1 MNGTTLHQSE
11 IIAERPRFAGPI
23 WALVL
28 LSPFI
33 AEVLSGST
41 RTSFLF
47 VFVPEIMVW
56 GVGALLCRELVRR
69 WHAGGTSLLLLG
81 LSLSIAEEFIIQQTS
96 LAPLPFPG
104 SHPDYGRMWGVNLVY
119 FLFMLGYE
127 SVWVV
132 IIPVQVTELF
142 FPRQA
147 GQPWLRKRGAV
158 VASVVFLIGSR
169 IAWYGWTQQ
178 ARPRLHAAPY
188 HPPLALVA
196 LGLLAIGGLVTL
208 AYLLRRV
215 GGQTS
220 ENDQRAIPAWLAGLI
235 ALVMGAAWFVL
246 ISQLFIPIPV
256 QPFWIAMA
264 LGIAWAALAFTL
276 FSRWSSRTSWSE
288 RHRFASAFGATLA
301 CMATPYLTIASWPK
315 IDIAG
320 KLLFDAFALAGFL
333 LLATKAFMRRDHV
346 RVGFMSEDRG
356 MPSETPQS

>member
-1 MNGTTLHQSE
+1 MNGTTHHQVVNGTTLHQSE
-11 IIAERPRFAGPI
+11 RMADRPRFAGSI
-23 WALVL
+23 WTLVL

-47 VFVPEIMVW
+47 VFVPEVMVW

-69 WHAGGTSLLLLG
+69 WRAGGASLLLLG

-104 SHPDYGRMWGVNLVY
+104 SHPDYGRMWGINLVY

-147 GQPWLRKRGAV
+147 TQAWLRKRGAV
-158 VASVVFLIGSR
+158 VASAVFLIGSR

-188 HPPLALVA
+188 HPPLALVVM
-196 LGLLAIGGLVTL
+196 GLVAIGGLVAL
-208 AYLLRRV
+208 AYLVRGV
-215 GGQTS
+215 GAQAP
-220 ENDQRAIPAWLAGLI
+220 ENDQRAIPAWVAGLT
-235 ALVMGAAWFVL
+235 ALVMGAAWFAL
-246 ISQLFIPIPV
+246 ITQLFVPNPV
-256 QPFWIAMA
+256 QPFWAAMA
-264 LGIAWAALAFTL
+264 LGIAWAVLAFTL
-276 FSRWSSRTSWSE
+276 FSRWSSRTSWTE
-288 RHRFASAFGATLA
+288 RHRFASVLGATLA
-301 CMATPYLTIASWPK
+301 CMLTPYLTIASWPK

-320 KLLFDAFALAGFL
+320 KLIFDAFALVGFL
-333 LLATKAFMRRDHV
+333 LLATKVFRRRDHAFL
-346 RVGFMSEDRG
+346 RH
-356 MPSETPQS
+356 TTN